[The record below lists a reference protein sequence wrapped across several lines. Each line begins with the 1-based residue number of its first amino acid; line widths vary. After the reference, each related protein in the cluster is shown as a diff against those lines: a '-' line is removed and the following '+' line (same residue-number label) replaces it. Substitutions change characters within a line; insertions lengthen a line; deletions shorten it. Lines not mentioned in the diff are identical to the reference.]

1 MLTTA
6 WFILVAIAIPC
17 QAYLDDRVRL
27 ERHWTG
33 FSPTKDKV
41 LEGSRI
47 TSPQGQRDQRYTP
60 DDALARFRL
69 DFRHQSAIDRRL
81 DDGLPDRRRT
91 EDDTMSP
98 NENIRGHR
106 RYSDWD
112 SRSDNRNGRLE
123 RSAQHVRSRFEDP
136 TRNELR
142 TRQETL
148 KSRIG
153 DSRREFR
160 DMRRTT
166 EHRLKRFTQH
176 AGSDLEDTTNDR
188 RTSQNILESRL
199 GDSRRE
205 FGDMRRTAEHRLG
218 RSVQHADLEY
228 ATRTERTARQRT
240 IVPRLGDSRREFR
253 DVRRTAEHRLGRSVQ
268 HAEYDQE
275 DSRAKDESRTRQEM
289 LERRSANSER
299 RLDHSS
305 RDSRIRFEN
314 VRTRDGHRT
323 RHDTVESQ
331 TTSSRWNE
339 LKREI
344 RYKTN
349 ANEATHQERRPAN
362 YQAIGNSFVSLQETE
377 GGPRNHAIPIR
388 RAAVRVNGFPTL
400 DSIIS
405 RSTDDARKRTTSR
418 SSTER
423 LTSNL
428 WRDRTS
434 ESRMRFHSTDDRRGK
449 PFSDSVF
456 YGDNMRDYRS
466 HIRATRD
473 HRGLEDFRATS
484 KPHFDEADLEDRA
497 IHLRRDDRQSGLQ
510 HRDQRMTEREANVQ
524 NRRFSTDST
533 RNEML
538 AKSRRR
544 VTEHAKAHNQI
555 RESRRDNV
563 IDESVNYDDPV
574 NRRQRRNAGS
584 RDDYPFMSAKAV
596 VRASDAVIHNRREAA
611 GAEEI
616 AHDLRTDRVREP
628 ESSRKH
634 GHHKTVDVRRVDNRK
649 SKPSYDANHIR
660 TNSRENLLNS
670 NIREHISVRRG
681 SNVRQDRAEPW
692 TSRRQSDRLMDDR
705 PLNLG
710 QQFEQMNREDLA
722 HSSLPQSL
730 AREERFTQRT
740 GQEKRNRD
748 NRARSN
754 AEVEIVGA
762 RTADART
769 EVQDAS
775 RHSERTARMV
785 MEQRTCL
792 ETAIRTSTNSRI
804 FEQRETVSRGH
815 GASDE
820 TGRYNRVERTGN
832 IRDVRE
838 LRTGEATKDQRMV
851 SRMQELDSGEP
862 RVARGT
868 IRMERL
874 EDHRRNRN
882 SVERDARVRMKSD
895 EEELRRDARQ
905 VERFA
910 RPNGGMRV
918 GRTDHRRE
926 IELLS
931 NSGVSIDGRRSHMTA
946 TDMSLSGETDLG
958 SSIRDDRSHPCPSK
972 KALALGNVLGE
983 LYQEEPSETTAAVID
998 TLKEAITLSGRRDR
1012 YNPKFHKL

>member
-1 MLTTA
+1 
-6 WFILVAIAIPC
+6 
-17 QAYLDDRVRL
+17 
-27 ERHWTG
+27 
-33 FSPTKDKV
+33 
-41 LEGSRI
+41 
-47 TSPQGQRDQRYTP
+47 
-60 DDALARFRL
+60 
-69 DFRHQSAIDRRL
+69 
-81 DDGLPDRRRT
+81 
-91 EDDTMSP
+91 MSP

-112 SRSDNRNGRLE
+112 SRRDNRNGRLE
-123 RSAQHVRSRFEDP
+123 RSAQYVRSRFEDP
-136 TRNELR
+136 TRNERR

-148 KSRIG
+148 ESRLG

-160 DMRRTT
+160 DMRRTA

-199 GDSRRE
+199 GDSQRE

-228 ATRTERTARQRT
+228 ATRIERTARQRT
-240 IVPRLGDSRREFR
+240 IVSRLGDSRREFR
-253 DVRRTAEHRLGRSVQ
+253 DVRRAAEHRLGRSVQ
-268 HAEYDQE
+268 HAENEQE

-305 RDSRIRFEN
+305 RDARIRFEN

-323 RHDTVESQ
+323 RPDTVESQ

-339 LKREI
+339 LEREI

-349 ANEATHQERRPAN
+349 ANDANHQARRAAN

-377 GGPRNHAIPIR
+377 RGPRNHAIPIR
-388 RAAVRVNGFPTL
+388 RAAVRVNGFTTL
-400 DSIIS
+400 DSIIG
-405 RSTDDARKRTTSR
+405 RSTVDARKRTTSR

-423 LTSNL
+423 LTPNL
-428 WRDRTS
+428 SRDRTS

-449 PFSDSVF
+449 LISDSIF
-456 YGDNMRDYRS
+456 YGDDMRDYRS
-466 HIRATRD
+466 HMRATRD

-484 KPHFDEADLEDRA
+484 KPLFDEVDLEDRA

-538 AKSRRR
+538 AKGSRLHESRRR
-544 VTEHAKAHNQI
+544 VTEHAKANNQI

-584 RDDYPFMSAKAV
+584 RDDYHFVSAKAV

-616 AHDLRTDRVREP
+616 AHNLRTDRVREP
-628 ESSRKH
+628 EFSRKH
-634 GHHKTVDVRRVDNRK
+634 GHHRTVDVRRVDNRK
-649 SKPSYDANHIR
+649 SKPSYDANRIR
-660 TNSRENLLNS
+660 TNSRENLLRDS
-670 NIREHISVRRG
+670 NIREYISVRRG
-681 SNVRQDRAEPW
+681 SNVRRDRAEPW
-692 TSRRQSDRLMDDR
+692 PSRRQSDRLMDDR
-705 PLNLG
+705 LLDLG
-710 QQFEQMNREDLA
+710 QQFEKMNREDLV

-730 AREERFTQRT
+730 AREERLTQRT

-748 NRARSN
+748 NRVRSN

-762 RTADART
+762 RMEDART
-769 EVQDAS
+769 QVQDAS

-785 MEQRTCL
+785 MEQRTRL
-792 ETAIRTSTNSRI
+792 ETTIRTSTNSRI
-804 FEQRETVSRGH
+804 FEQRDTGSRGH

-820 TGRYNRVERTGN
+820 TGRYDRVERTGKSQ
-832 IRDVRE
+832 DVRE
-838 LRTGEATKDQRMV
+838 LRTGEATRDQSMV
-851 SRMQELDSGEP
+851 SRTRELDFGEP

-895 EEELRRDARQ
+895 EEERRRDARQ

-910 RPNGGMRV
+910 RPNGGMLV
-918 GRTDHRRE
+918 GKTDHRRE

-931 NSGVSIDGRRSHMTA
+931 NAGAWIDGRRSHMTA

-958 SSIRDDRSHPCPSK
+958 SSKRGDRSHPCPSK
-972 KALALGNVLGE
+972 EALALGNVLGE
-983 LYQEEPSETTAAVID
+983 SYQKESSETTAAVTD
-998 TLKEAITLSGRRDR
+998 ALKEAITLSGRRDR
-1012 YNPKFHKL
+1012 YNPKFHKLPFMNEPDSPLFTTDKLPKWEQLISARTSDYDLQPHPHSVPQKQNLHWINNIITRATDPNSWFQTALAVSMVAWTTWLPNKKISVA